1 MSVRIKGTT
10 NLQEVDANGNA
21 YVNGPMTEVQAG
33 FMTIQAEN
41 DAGNVTGSREVKSV
55 EVSNDY
61 RLRVG
66 LDTMIL
72 NEAFPGAAINTTIW
86 QTPATT
92 ATITVTNGFA
102 NLNAGLSVAL
112 GAVAQLRSYR
122 HFSCYKQYTTYCEM
136 EVQLANAPVS
146 GNRLEW
152 GLALMATTATPTDGA
167 FFRVTETGEF
177 RCVLSFNG
185 SETQSISLSNS
196 LLGIA
201 ETHSYL
207 IYVGSTEVE
216 FWIDNVMVANIPTP
230 VGQGSSLSSMNL
242 PVSYRCYNVTATSIA
257 QVMKIGNVNV
267 SWGDHNSNKPWG
279 HILSGTGAMAT
290 QGQTGAVI
298 GSTAIYTNAA
308 AAAAAALTNTTAAA
322 PNTGLGGIINVLP
335 TLTVGT
341 DGILCSYQVPLGT
354 SVLPGRSLY
363 VTGVRI
369 DSAVTT
375 ILAGGPVINAVSLAY
390 GHTAVS
396 LATAEAATTKAPRR
410 VPMGIQSFAAT
421 AAVGTVSPTIQDDYT
436 VAPICIQ
443 PGEFF
448 QVVLRNLGVVTTT
461 GVITYVVGV
470 TGYWE

>member
-21 YVNGPMTEVQAG
+21 YINGPMVEEQAG

-41 DAGNVTGSREVKSV
+41 DSGTVTGSREVKSI
-55 EVSNDY
+55 EVSNDW

-66 LDTMIL
+66 LDTMVL
-72 NEAFPGAAINTTIW
+72 NEAFPGAALNTSIW
-86 QTPATT
+86 QSPVTT
-92 ATITVTNGFA
+92 STISVTNGFA
-102 NLNAGLSVAL
+102 NLNANLSVAL
-112 GAVAQLRSYR
+112 GAVSQLRSYR

-152 GLALMATTATPTDGA
+152 GLALMATTAIPTDGA

-185 SETQSISLSNS
+185 SETQSVSLSTS
-196 LLGIA
+196 LLGVA

-207 IYVGSTEVE
+207 IYVGSREVE

-242 PVSYRCYNVTATSIA
+242 PVSYRCYNVTAVSLA
-257 QVMKIGNVNV
+257 QVMKVGNVNV
-267 SWGDHNSNKPWG
+267 SWGDHNNNKPWG
-279 HILSGTGAMAT
+279 HVLSGTGAMST
-290 QGQTGAVI
+290 QGQTGAVL

-322 PNTGLGGIINVLP
+322 PNIGLGGIINVLP
-335 TLTVGT
+335 TLAVGT
-341 DGILCSYQVPLGT
+341 DGILCSYQIPLGT
-354 SVLPGRSLY
+354 AILPGRSLY
-363 VTGVRI
+363 VTGIRI
-369 DSAVTT
+369 DCVVNSALV
-375 ILAGGPVINAVSLAY
+375 GGPLINATSLAY

-396 LATAEAATTKAPRR
+396 LATAEGATSKAARR
-410 VPMGIQSFAAT
+410 VPLGIQVIAAT
-421 AAVGTVSPTIQDDYT
+421 AAAGVQATVLQDDYT

-448 QVVLRNLGVVTTT
+448 QVAVRNLGQVTSS
-461 GVITYVVGV
+461 GSVTYVVGV

>member
-21 YVNGPMTEVQAG
+21 YINAPLVEQQAG
-33 FMTIQAEN
+33 FLSIQAEN
-41 DAGNVTGSREVKSV
+41 DAGTVTGSREVKSI

-66 LDTMIL
+66 LDTMVL
-72 NEAFPGAAINTTIW
+72 NESFPGVAINTGIW
-86 QTPATT
+86 QTPTT
-92 ATITVTNGFA
+92 TSTITVTNGFA
-102 NLNAGLSVAL
+102 NLNANLSVAL
-112 GAVAQLRSYR
+112 SAVSQLRSYR
-122 HFSCYKQYTTYCEM
+122 HFPCYKQYTTYCEM

-152 GLALMATTATPTDGA
+152 GLVLMSGTTAPTDGA

-185 SETQSISLSNS
+185 AETQSASLSTS
-196 LLGIA
+196 LIGIT

-216 FWIDNVMVANIPTP
+216 FWINNIMVANMPTP
-230 VGQGSSLSSMNL
+230 IGQGSSLSSMNL
-242 PVSYRCYNVTATSIA
+242 PVAYRCFNVTATSLA
-257 QVMKIGNVNV
+257 QVMKVGNVNV
-267 SWGDHNSNKPWG
+267 SWGDHNNNKPWG
-279 HILSGTGAMAT
+279 HILAGTGAMAT
-290 QGQTGAVI
+290 QGQTGATL

-322 PNTGLGGIINVLP
+322 QNTGLGGIINVLP
-335 TLTVGT
+335 TLTAGT
-341 DGILCSYQVPLGT
+341 DGILCSYQVPAGT
-354 SVLPGRSLY
+354 STLPGRSLY
-363 VTGVRI
+363 VTGLRI
-369 DSAVTT
+369 DSVVTT
-375 ILAGGPVINAVSLAY
+375 VLAGGPVIYAISLAY

-396 LATAEAATTKAPRR
+396 LATTESATTKAPRR
-410 VPMGIQSFAAT
+410 LPVGIQTFAQT
-421 AAVGTVSPTIQDDYT
+421 AAVGVQPPSLQDDYT
-436 VAPICIQ
+436 VAPICVQ

-448 QVVLRNLGVVTTT
+448 QVVLRNLGAVTTT
-461 GVITYVVGV
+461 GAVTFVVGV